1 MIVYL
6 DTSAAFKLLAAEAE
20 SEPLAAALTALDPAD
35 VLLSSRL
42 LFTELHCAAQRRSV
56 WDVTAV
62 NAVLEIQLD
71 DELEL
76 ANYEHNLRR
85 MFGNERMDAVI
96 GSVDG
101 SVRFYGLTPTSM
113 QLEGLDKHLRLIDSY
128 KKLHAA
134 RAKAAGLAG

>member
-6 DTSAAFKLLAAEAE
+6 DTSASFKLLAAEAE

-62 NAVLEIQLD
+62 NAVLEMITLADVTREDLD
-71 DELEL
+71 RAATSGWGLRSADAIHLATALRMESEVLAAYDRELCAAGES
-76 ANYEHNLRR
+76 A
-85 MFGNERMDAVI
+85 G
-96 GSVDG
+96 
-101 SVRFYGLTPTSM
+101 
-113 QLEGLDKHLRLIDSY
+113 LRL
-128 KKLHAA
+128 LRPGATA
-134 RAKAAGLAG
+134 